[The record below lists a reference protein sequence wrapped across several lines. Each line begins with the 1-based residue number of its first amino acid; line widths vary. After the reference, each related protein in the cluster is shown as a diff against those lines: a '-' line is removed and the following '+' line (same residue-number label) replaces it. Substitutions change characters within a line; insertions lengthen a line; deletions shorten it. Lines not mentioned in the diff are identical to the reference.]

1 VTDDKRLRILV
12 VNWLDRENP
21 QAGGAEAHLHE
32 TFGRLAQRG
41 HEVTLLASG
50 WKGCEAHA
58 ELDGIDVHRAGARY
72 TFSLAAPRY
81 FARRLRKRHFDVV
94 VEDLNKVPLFTRY
107 WTRAPVVALVHH
119 LFGMTAFKEA
129 WFPLAAATWLLERP
143 IPFVFRNAPTI
154 AVSASTREDLGR
166 RGLDAE
172 RIEVIPNGIDLSL
185 YTPGPA
191 SMRTSE
197 PSLLFLG
204 RVKKY
209 KRVDLL
215 MRAVAL
221 LESEGLSVTL
231 RVAGS
236 GDDRPRLDRIALN
249 LGISDR
255 VHFLGFVDEVR
266 KLELFRTSWLHAL
279 TSPNEGW
286 GISIMEASACGTPS
300 IASDAPGLRESV
312 VDGETGLLV
321 PHGDVRALA
330 DSIASLLNDER
341 RRESMGRQARSFAEG
356 FSWDESAD
364 RVEAF
369 LHRVVA
375 GSALG

>member
-1 VTDDKRLRILV
+1 
-12 VNWLDRENP
+12 
-21 QAGGAEAHLHE
+21 
-32 TFGRLAQRG
+32 
-41 HEVTLLASG
+41 ASG

-58 ELDGIDVHRAGARY
+58 ELDGIEVHRAGARY

-81 FARRLRKRHFDVV
+81 FRRRLRKRHFDVV

-107 WTRAPVVALVHH
+107 WTHAPVVALVHH
-119 LFGMTAFKEA
+119 LFGLTAFKEA

-143 IPFVFRNAPTI
+143 IPFVFRSAPTI

-166 RGLDAE
+166 RGLDGE
-172 RIEVIPNGIDLSL
+172 RIEVIPNGIDLAL

-236 GDDRPRLDRIALN
+236 GDDRPRLERIARK
-249 LGISDR
+249 LGLSDR
-255 VHFLGFVDEVR
+255 VHFLGFVDEAR

-279 TSPNEGW
+279 TSPKEGW

-330 DSIASLLNDER
+330 DSIASLLKDER

>member
-1 VTDDKRLRILV
+1 
-12 VNWLDRENP
+12 
-21 QAGGAEAHLHE
+21 
-32 TFGRLAQRG
+32 
-41 HEVTLLASG
+41 
-50 WKGCEAHA
+50 
-58 ELDGIDVHRAGARY
+58 
-72 TFSLAAPRY
+72 
-81 FARRLRKRHFDVV
+81 
-94 VEDLNKVPLFTRY
+94 
-107 WTRAPVVALVHH
+107 
-119 LFGMTAFKEA
+119 
-129 WFPLAAATWLLERP
+129 
-143 IPFVFRNAPTI
+143 
-154 AVSASTREDLGR
+154 
-166 RGLDAE
+166 
-172 RIEVIPNGIDLSL
+172 
-185 YTPGPA
+185 
-191 SMRTSE
+191 
-197 PSLLFLG
+197 
-204 RVKKY
+204 
-209 KRVDLL
+209 